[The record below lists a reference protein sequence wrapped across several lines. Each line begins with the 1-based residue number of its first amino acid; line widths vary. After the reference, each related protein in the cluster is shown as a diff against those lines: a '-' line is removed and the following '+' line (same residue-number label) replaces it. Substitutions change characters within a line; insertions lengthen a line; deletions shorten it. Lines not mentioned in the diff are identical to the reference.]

1 MPFGARPDN
10 IVRSEQVNST
20 AQIEESD
27 MQAPTRLAL
36 VHSARGIGPVTRLFD
51 RIYMWRNRAR
61 QRRHLA
67 ELDDRLLRD
76 IGLSRVEVEHEISRP
91 FWRGER

>member
-1 MPFGARPDN
+1 M
-10 IVRSEQVNST
+10 NST

-27 MQAPTRLAL
+27 MHAPARLAL
-36 VHSARGIGPVTRLFD
+36 AHSARGIGPVTRLFD
-51 RIYMWRNRAR
+51 RIFMWRNRAR